1 MDYRTFVA
9 WLVWAVDTD
18 QLSLPVD
25 RAWEKFSRTAES
37 IKKTYTDPDE
47 PMLYCKNCVSQTP
60 IDVATDY
67 ALWFAK
73 SRIASTSPEE
83 RDRQYGNLTN
93 IILKVA

>member
-25 RAWEKFSRTAES
+25 KAWEMFENTAVAL
-37 IKKTYTDPDE
+37 KLTFTDPKDPQLFSE
-47 PMLYCKNCVSQTP
+47 KAVNESPLE
-60 IDVATDY
+60 IITDY

-73 SRIASTSPEE
+73 ANI
-83 RDRQYGNLTN
+83 DRGYGRLTKT
-93 IILKVA
+93 ILRVA